1 MRVHQKQM
9 LWDLF
14 RTTGKIEYYLKW
26 KNFDKENK
34 LQEEE

>member
-26 KNFDKENK
+26 KHY
-34 LQEEE
+34 EEK

>member
-26 KNFDKENK
+26 KRYS
-34 LQEEE
+34 EEKKNEE

>member
-26 KNFDKENK
+26 KEYSKDHENK
-34 LQEEE
+34 E

>member
-1 MRVHQKQM
+1 MRVHQKEM

-26 KNFDKENK
+26 KKFDKENK
-34 LQEEE
+34 LQ